1 MLATELIARDVP
13 TVDFKATISEIKEI
27 MNECKLT
34 QLAVVD
40 NGDFIG
46 LISDTDID
54 DLNEDDN
61 LRSHHDR
68 LMDYSITEKH
78 LVHDAVKIMSEHDL
92 MVVPILAEERS
103 YVGSVSVHEIMD
115 YYGKTLA
122 IENGCSV
129 FVLLM
134 NRNDY
139 SLGEI
144 AQIVEGNDAKIYAV
158 QVFPEHDNNQISV
171 VLSIK
176 AHDNGGI
183 LQSFNRYDYHVAAS
197 YDENTFH
204 DDLKSRF
211 EELMKYINM

>member
-13 TVDFKATISEIKEI
+13 TVDFEATISEIKEI
-27 MNECKLT
+27 MNEFKLT
-34 QLAVVD
+34 QIAVVE

-54 DLNEDDN
+54 DLSDTDT
-61 LRSHHDR
+61 LKAHHDR
-68 LMDYSITEKH
+68 LLNYSITEVQ

-92 MVVPILAEERS
+92 MVVPIIKEERT
-103 YVGSVSVHEIMD
+103 YVGSLSVHEIMN

-158 QVFPEHDNNQISV
+158 QVFPEHNNDQISV

-176 AHDNGGI
+176 ANDNGGI

-204 DDLKSRF
+204 DDLKSRY